1 MDNTM
6 AEEKEKQAVEEVK
19 EETVGEQDVET
30 RLQQLMVEN
39 AKLKKA
45 FDKTASE
52 AAEYKKKYNATLSEK
67 EQADQQKAEKE
78 AEREAK
84 FEELLRENT
93 INRNEKNYLALGYS
107 PDLAAKAAVAQADN
121 DFDELYKLQQEFVS
135 AKLKA
140 QEAEWIRNRPEV
152 FAGGKEEEAEDPFL
166 SGFKSALKHR

>member
-1 MDNTM
+1 M
-6 AEEKEKQAVEEVK
+6 AEEIKENQVTEEAKAVP
-19 EETVGEQDVET
+19 VGEQDIEA
-30 RLQQLMVEN
+30 RIQQLMVEN

-52 AAEYKKKYNATLSEK
+52 AAEFKKKYNATLSEK
-67 EQADQQKAEKE
+67 EQMDQAKAEKE

-93 INRNEKNYLALGYS
+93 INKNEKNYLALGYA

-121 DFDELYKLQQEFVS
+121 DYDELYRLQQEFVAS
-135 AKLKA
+135 KLKA
-140 QEAEWIRNRPEV
+140 QEAEWIKNRPEV

-166 SGFKSALKHR
+166 SGFKSALRRS